1 MPGKPIFLPPTL
13 AKQYLY
19 PVQSRKSQKGDQWKA
34 DFTNKITVFLCS
46 AMDRGGSAKLER
58 FHNPLEYNRSGN
70 INGGVFFGGVVSFS
84 IFFTYTLHGAPKTK
98 PFSSSLSSVRLISF
112 DLTYLNPKL
121 IGENNEFSFFN
132 F

>member
-19 PVQSRKSQKGDQWKA
+19 PVQSRKSEKGDQWKA

-98 PFSSSLSSVRLISF
+98 PSPHPCPRF
-112 DLTYLNPKL
+112 
-121 IGENNEFSFFN
+121 G
-132 F
+132 